1 MVEVSVII
9 PLFNEENS
17 INELYRRINGVLTSL
32 NKNYEIVFI
41 DDGSNDRTYDFIR
54 DIQIENACVRL
65 VGLERNCGQ
74 LYAFLAGFEI
84 AQGEIIITMDGDLQN
99 DPVDI
104 PKFLE
109 KMAEGF
115 DFVNGWR
122 YNRKDNF
129 ARELIS
135 GFENWIIGARTGV
148 RLHDYGCA
156 FVATRRE
163 IIDKLKDYGTSAR
176 FIKPLIARLAGSIT
190 EIKIEHHPRKTGI
203 SKYSLFKII
212 KLGLDFIFNF
222 NIKPIQ
228 IKLPRTVQKIR
239 FRVDGKSVEQY
250 LFIDERRR

>member
-1 MVEVSVII
+1 MVSDISMIEVSVVI

-17 INELYRRINGVLTSL
+17 INELYHRINEALTSL

-54 DIQIENACVRL
+54 NIQIKNARVRL
-65 VGLERNCGQ
+65 VRFKRNRGQ
-74 LYAFLAGFEI
+74 LYAFLSGFEV
-84 AQGEIIITMDGDLQN
+84 AQGKIIITMDGDLQN

-104 PKFLE
+104 PRFLA
-109 KMAEGF
+109 KMGEGF

-129 ARELIS
+129 ARGLIS
-135 GFENWIIGARTGV
+135 GLENWIIGTRTGV

-163 IIDKLKDYGTSAR
+163 IIDKLKDYGGNAR
-176 FIKPLIARLAGSIT
+176 FIKPLMVRSAGSMA

-222 NIKPIQ
+222 NIKPTQ
-228 IKLPRTVQKIR
+228 LRSPRTVQKNKI
-239 FRVDGKSVEQY
+239 
-250 LFIDERRR
+250 

>member
-1 MVEVSVII
+1 MVSDINTIEVSVVI

-32 NKNYEIVFI
+32 NKNYEIVFV

-54 DIQIENACVRL
+54 NIQIENARVRL
-65 VGLERNCGQ
+65 VRFKRNYGQ
-74 LYAFLAGFEI
+74 LYAFLAGFEV

-99 DPVDI
+99 DPDDI
-104 PKFLE
+104 PKFLA
-109 KMAEGF
+109 KMSEGF

-129 ARELIS
+129 AREVIS
-135 GFENWIIGARTGV
+135 GFENWIIRTRTGV

-156 FVATRRE
+156 FVTARRE
-163 IIDKLKDYGTSAR
+163 IIDKLKDYGDNAR
-176 FIKPLIARLAGSIT
+176 FIKPLMVRLAGSIA

-222 NIKPIQ
+222 NIKPTQ
-228 IKLPRTVQKIR
+228 IRLPRTVQK
-239 FRVDGKSVEQY
+239 
-250 LFIDERRR
+250 